1 MEYRSESIERFYSFP
16 TIRVPMPANHRP
28 LCARSGQSGMTLC
41 EIMAHF
47 LITCLERLSSK
58 PLGNLAAAKERAD
71 REN

>member
-1 MEYRSESIERFYSFP
+1 
-16 TIRVPMPANHRP
+16 
-28 LCARSGQSGMTLC
+28 MTLG